1 MKTRGGMRIVD
12 ELSTVIAVASTEP
25 RENTRRNKPRWK
37 EACHPQRAS
46 TEPRENT
53 RRNLRED
60 DLVRISLH
68 ASTEP
73 RENTRRNT
81 QYCGSVHKLR
91 QLQRSRVKTRGGIK
105 GLEGIYFEGVVNG
118 FASGGGVWSGG
129 PLKPG
134 GFKSGGFFFFF
145 LGLGLGL
152 GGGGGV
158 GGGGGGGGG

>member
-1 MKTRGGMRIVD
+1 MRIVD

-129 PLKPG
+129 GRCGVRCLDDVSFWGRMGASGSGVPLCAGPLAK
-134 GFKSGGFFFFF
+134 FFD
-145 LGLGLGL
+145 G
-152 GGGGGV
+152 
-158 GGGGGGGGG
+158 